1 MLIGRMPVVVTL
13 DNLDEDALVHILTEP
28 KNAIIKQYQYLL
40 SLDDVVLEFTDDA
53 LRAIAQKAIKQET
66 GARGLRAI
74 VESFMTDVMYDIP
87 SNDKIEKCIIDADV
101 VNGEAKPQLI
111 YNENRES
118 LQENQKRHVENIN
131 IC

>member
-1 MLIGRMPVVVTL
+1 
-13 DNLDEDALVHILTEP
+13 
-28 KNAIIKQYQYLL
+28 
-40 SLDDVVLEFTDDA
+40 
-53 LRAIAQKAIKQET
+53 
-66 GARGLRAI
+66 
-74 VESFMTDVMYDIP
+74 MTDVMYDIP

>member
-1 MLIGRMPVVVTL
+1 MTKPNSISNR
-13 DNLDEDALVHILTEP
+13 NL
-28 KNAIIKQYQYLL
+28 
-40 SLDDVVLEFTDDA
+40 
-53 LRAIAQKAIKQET
+53 
-66 GARGLRAI
+66 
-74 VESFMTDVMYDIP
+74 

>member
-1 MLIGRMPVVVTL
+1 M
-13 DNLDEDALVHILTEP
+13 H
-28 KNAIIKQYQYLL
+28 
-40 SLDDVVLEFTDDA
+40 

-118 LQENQKRHVENIN
+118 LQENQKRHVENIKYLLVF
-131 IC
+131 CDAQECASFFV